1 MQSIIYLVRDN
12 WQQILTIALDIV
24 FCILFILYDKRF
36 GSKTNLL
43 KGIVK
48 DSITDTV
55 ERIEK
60 LQKQNDELTEKNKK
74 MLIECRD
81 KCERLEK
88 FCEFLSGEEE
98 VEDGRFYST
107 DTGET

>member
-1 MQSIIYLVRDN
+1 MQSIIYFVRDN

-55 ERIEK
+55 ERIKE
-60 LQKQNDELTEKNKK
+60 LQKQNDELTKKNEKI
-74 MLIECRD
+74 LAECRS

-88 FCEFLSGEEE
+88 FCEFLRGEEE
-98 VEDGRFYST
+98 TKDE
-107 DTGET
+107 